1 MRLIRQKPD
10 SNPEYHNDL
19 TTNSYPHM
27 KYLSLLPLL
36 SACLL
41 FWTGCSSPVRTV
53 DPSDA
58 TVQTLDISQA
68 DVNDAARNMVNSM
81 LNSPAVARVTGTPDI
96 PTIVILPVRLDAASM
111 TNANVN
117 TDALTTLVRGQVI
130 NSGLFQFVDKTRR
143 EDIADEIRYQQDSGA
158 VRQDTAAQRG
168 QQIGADYI
176 LEGTLSGFEDY
187 NGKTLRV
194 GYVLTLTLQ
203 DIESGLITW
212 QETQQ
217 IAKEQKKGLFGW

>member
-1 MRLIRQKPD
+1 MKTIPLIA
-10 SNPEYHNDL
+10 
-19 TTNSYPHM
+19 
-27 KYLSLLPLL
+27 LL
-36 SACLL
+36 SASAL
-41 FWTGCSSPVRTV
+41 FWTGCTSPVRTV
-53 DPSDA
+53 DPSDS
-58 TVQTLDISQA
+58 TVQTMDISQA

-81 LNSPAVARVTGTPDI
+81 LNSPAVARISGVPDI
-96 PTIVILPVRLDAASM
+96 PTIVILPVRLDAATL

-143 EDIADEIRYQQDSGA
+143 DDIADEIRYQQESGA
-158 VRQDTAAQRG
+158 VREDTAAQRG

-176 LEGTLSGFEDY
+176 LEGTLSGFEDF
-187 NGKTLRV
+187 NGKTHRV

-203 DIESGLITW
+203 DIESGLISW

>member
-1 MRLIRQKPD
+1 
-10 SNPEYHNDL
+10 
-19 TTNSYPHM
+19 M
-27 KYLSLLPLL
+27 KHLPLVSLL
-36 SACLL
+36 SACVLM
-41 FWTGCSSPVRTV
+41 WTGCTSPVRTV
-53 DPSDA
+53 DPSDS

-81 LNSPAVARVTGTPDI
+81 LNSPAVARVTEAPEI
-96 PTIVILPVRLDAASM
+96 PTIVILPVRLDAATL

-143 EDIADEIRYQQDSGA
+143 DDIADEIRYQQESGA
-158 VRQDTAAQRG
+158 VREDTAAQRG

-176 LEGTLSGFEDY
+176 LEGTLSGFEDFT
-187 NGKTLRV
+187 GKTLRV

-203 DIESGLITW
+203 DIESGLIAW

>member
-1 MRLIRQKPD
+1 MKPLLI
-10 SNPEYHNDL
+10 
-19 TTNSYPHM
+19 
-27 KYLSLLPLL
+27 LSLLTAGTLL
-36 SACLL
+36 
-41 FWTGCSSPVRTV
+41 WTGCTSPVRTV
-53 DPSDA
+53 DPSDS
-58 TVQTLDISQA
+58 TVQTMDISQA

-81 LNSPAVARVTGTPDI
+81 LNSPAIARVSGIPEI
-96 PTIVILPVRLDAASM
+96 PTIVILPVRLDAATL

-143 EDIADEIRYQQDSGA
+143 DDIAEEIRYQRESGA
-158 VRQDTAAQRG
+158 VREDTAAQRG

-176 LEGTLSGFEDY
+176 LEGTLSGFEDF
-187 NGKTLRV
+187 NGKTHRV

-203 DIESGLITW
+203 DIESGLIAW

>member
-1 MRLIRQKPD
+1 MKHIPLI
-10 SNPEYHNDL
+10 
-19 TTNSYPHM
+19 
-27 KYLSLLPLL
+27 SLLAA
-36 SACLL
+36 SAL
-41 FWTGCSSPVRTV
+41 FWTGCTSPVRTV
-53 DPSDA
+53 DPSDS
-58 TVQTLDISQA
+58 TVQTMDISQA

-81 LNSPAVARVTGTPDI
+81 LNSPAIAKVSGTPNV
-96 PTIVILPVRLDAASM
+96 PTIVILPVRLDAATL

-130 NSGLFQFVDKTRR
+130 NSGLFQFVDKSRR
-143 EDIADEIRYQQDSGA
+143 DDIAEEIRYQRESGA
-158 VRQDTAAQRG
+158 VREDTAAQRG

-176 LEGTLSGFEDY
+176 LEGTLSGFEDF
-187 NGKTLRV
+187 NGKTHRV

-203 DIESGLITW
+203 DIESGLIAW

>member
-1 MRLIRQKPD
+1 MKTLPLIF
-10 SNPEYHNDL
+10 
-19 TTNSYPHM
+19 
-27 KYLSLLPLL
+27 LL
-36 SACLL
+36 SASALI
-41 FWTGCSSPVRTV
+41 WTGCTSPVRTV
-53 DPSDA
+53 DPSDS
-58 TVQTLDISQA
+58 TVQTMDISQA

-81 LNSPAVARVTGTPDI
+81 LNSPAVARVSGIPEI
-96 PTIVILPVRLDAASM
+96 PTIVILPVRLDAATL

-143 EDIADEIRYQQDSGA
+143 DDIADEIRYQQESGA
-158 VRQDTAAQRG
+158 VRQDTAAQQG

-176 LEGTLSGFEDY
+176 LEGTLSGFEDF
-187 NGKTLRV
+187 NGKTHRV

-203 DIESGLITW
+203 DIESGLIAW